1 LKKHVLANPWHSK
14 TFRRW
19 FLITGICVLTLL
31 ICTAFLSGKEP
42 DKYYVQSKLM
52 MTVIRQEHFK
62 PQNLND
68 VFSKKVFDLYIK
80 ELDVNKRFL
89 LKADYEELKEFQTNI
104 DNELRSGT
112 FRFFEV
118 ASRLLKTR
126 VFEAEN
132 IAQTILKEPFDYTI
146 DESFETDPEKRDYP
160 ADTEELKEIWRK
172 YLKYTTLMEYH
183 HLLEMQKTE
192 AEGKKDTPAE
202 LEAKARKNVAKRIT
216 RAHQRILRKSEQE
229 HFEDFLDVVARSFDP
244 HTEFMPPK
252 EKEEFDISMTG
263 RLEGIGAVLQEDGE
277 FIKVVEIIPGSAAW
291 RQKELQPED
300 RILKVAQGSDEPV
313 DIVDMPVDEAVKYI
327 RGKKGTEVRLTV
339 RKPDG
344 QIKVITLIRD
354 TVIVEETYA
363 KSAII
368 SDQKLNRKFGY
379 ILLPSFYSDFTGNG
393 GRNSADDVR
402 KELQKLMNQNV
413 DGIILDLRDN
423 GGGSLVDAIDISGI
437 FIGNGPVV
445 QVLNRSGSIEV
456 KEATNNK
463 VTYKGPLVVL
473 VNSLSASASEIL
485 AAALQDY
492 GRAVIVG
499 GQTYGKGTVQVI
511 YDFDKIINERSFNEH
526 KPLGSVKITIQK
538 FYRINGGSTQEK
550 GVEPDI
556 TLPDP
561 YSYLEIGERKID
573 YAMPWDTIP
582 AAKYKK
588 WAGSLNLGALR
599 NNSAKRI
606 KEDPVFIAIDSYV
619 QRAQERQKNTEKT
632 LNLVAFMK
640 EQKAI
645 SEETDHLEKIQT
657 PQEHIK
663 VVWTSETK
671 NKEKV
676 EKWTN
681 ELLKDRYIVEA
692 GKIINDMIAIKP

>member
-1 LKKHVLANPWHSK
+1 
-14 TFRRW
+14 
-19 FLITGICVLTLL
+19 
-31 ICTAFLSGKEP
+31 
-42 DKYYVQSKLM
+42 M
-52 MTVIRQEHFK
+52 
-62 PQNLND
+62 
-68 VFSKKVFDLYIK
+68 
-80 ELDVNKRFL
+80 
-89 LKADYEELKEFQTNI
+89 
-104 DNELRSGT
+104 
-112 FRFFEV
+112 
-118 ASRLLKTR
+118 
-126 VFEAEN
+126 
-132 IAQTILKEPFDYTI
+132 
-146 DESFETDPEKRDYP
+146 
-160 ADTEELKEIWRK
+160 
-172 YLKYTTLMEYH
+172 
-183 HLLEMQKTE
+183 
-192 AEGKKDTPAE
+192 
-202 LEAKARKNVAKRIT
+202 AKRIT

-550 GVEPDI
+550 GLSQ
-556 TLPDP
+556 TLL
-561 YSYLEIGERKID
+561 YLIPIVTWRSGKGKST
-573 YAMPWDTIP
+573 MPCRGIP
-582 AAKYKK
+582 SAAKYKK

-676 EKWTN
+676 AKWTN